1 MQLAE
6 SGACAAGPHS
16 PWSPPFAPPIQ
27 QLMRIR
33 YATPGDHR
41 PEGQC
46 WPVGRQDSKLCISNG
61 RGRFFDLNIRPDF
74 RVFCIQRQ
82 PFLKA
87 WLDIS
92 LDGIDGTLRLANATV
107 DTFVRMDDE
116 HILALVEAVHGA
128 HCNAVHGFAAN
139 TAIVDDVSQFSTP
152 NSLEGEILAKNLP
165 EGIQLFES
173 WAAPRAVSAFESDAH
188 SKAVVIGTRR
198 HSHFVP
204 GADSCTAAKRCD
216 GQPFSSRFSSLKK
229 RQSAPCA
236 MILLGGDLIIPASR
250 SRSE

>member
-1 MQLAE
+1 MSIRLPRSWPACAKPSTPDPRRSRNGQERLLALMQLAE

-152 NSLEGEILAKNLP
+152 NSL
-165 EGIQLFES
+165 
-173 WAAPRAVSAFESDAH
+173 
-188 SKAVVIGTRR
+188 
-198 HSHFVP
+198 
-204 GADSCTAAKRCD
+204 
-216 GQPFSSRFSSLKK
+216 
-229 RQSAPCA
+229 
-236 MILLGGDLIIPASR
+236 
-250 SRSE
+250 